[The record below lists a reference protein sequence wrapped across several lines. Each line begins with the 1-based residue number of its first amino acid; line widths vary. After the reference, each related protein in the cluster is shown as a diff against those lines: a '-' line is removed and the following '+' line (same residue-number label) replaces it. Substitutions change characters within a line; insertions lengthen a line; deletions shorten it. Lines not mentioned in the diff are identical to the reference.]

1 MTNRV
6 VITGYGITSPIGNT
20 PEEFWANLEAGNSGI
35 DTIKKFDAT
44 ATGISVAGEVKDFE
58 FADVKQRI
66 IMEGIQKGNAIALKG
81 GR

>member
-1 MTNRV
+1 MKNAHEIFVIARDDKHAESINNMNGSLGKYTKIARTNQ
-6 VITGYGITSPIGNT
+6 ILKN
-20 PEEFWANLEAGNSGI
+20 
-35 DTIKKFDAT
+35 
-44 ATGISVAGEVKDFE
+44 GEVKDFE